1 MTRKNVDYSI
11 YIVTDGL
18 QTRGRGLSQIV
29 AKAIEAGATVVQYR
43 EKRGIT
49 TRSMIEEINALLEV
63 TRPAGVPLI
72 INDRLDLL
80 LATDADGIHLGQD
93 DLPLEIARKHVKS
106 KKLIGISVR
115 SVEEAQKAAAQHA
128 DYIAVSGVFPSPTKL
143 DTGKPVGVETLRD
156 ISKAVKIPVIGIG
169 GIHTGNAGAVI
180 QAGADGIAVVSVV
193 MSAKD
198 PAAAVRS
205 LRLAI
210 MSARAT

>member
-1 MTRKNVDYSI
+1 MRKTTDYSI
-11 YIVTDGL
+11 YVVTDGL
-18 QTRGRGLSQIV
+18 QTRGRPLSEIV
-29 AKAIEAGATVVQYR
+29 KQAIDAGATVVQYR

-49 TRSMIEEINALLEV
+49 TRSMIEEIQALLEV
-63 TRPAGVPLI
+63 TRPANIPLI

-93 DLPLEIARKHVKS
+93 DLPIDIARKYIKS

-115 SVEEAQKAAAQHA
+115 SLEEARQAEAHRV
-128 DYIAVSGVFPSPTKL
+128 DYIAVSGIYPSPTKL
-143 DTGKPVGVETLRD
+143 DIGKPVGVDMIREIAQTVRT
-156 ISKAVKIPVIGIG
+156 PVIGIG
-169 GIHTGNAGAVI
+169 GIHTGNAGAI
-180 QAGADGIAVVSVV
+180 IRAGAAGVAVVSVV

>member
-1 MTRKNVDYSI
+1 MRKTTDYSI
-11 YIVTDGL
+11 YVVTDGL
-18 QTRGRGLSQIV
+18 QTRGRPLSEIV
-29 AKAIEAGATVVQYR
+29 KQAIDAGATVVQYR

-49 TRSMIEEINALLEV
+49 TRSMIEEIQALLEV
-63 TRPAGVPLI
+63 TRPANIPLI

-93 DLPLEIARKHVKS
+93 DLPIDIARKYIKS

-115 SVEEAQKAAAQHA
+115 SLEEARQAEAHRV
-128 DYIAVSGVFPSPTKL
+128 DYIAVSGIYPSPTKL
-143 DTGKPVGVETLRD
+143 DIGKPVGVDMIREIAQTVRT
-156 ISKAVKIPVIGIG
+156 PVIGIG
-169 GIHTGNAGAVI
+169 GIHTGNAGAII
-180 QAGADGIAVVSVV
+180 QAGAAGVAVVSVV